1 MNDTDKN
8 KIIFADN
15 LNRFLRASNID
26 RNKLCADLNISYST
40 LADWLN
46 AKKYPRIDK
55 IELLAN
61 YFHVQKS
68 DLIEN
73 KTIDVFP
80 HFGSRDYIARI
91 KNESYPDEVDP
102 EIAEYLD
109 QLKNTPG
116 MRTLF
121 SAAKGV
127 SKEDLEAA
135 ADIISRMKEEGLVF
149 VWIERFDYC
158 CWQCCRCPDYKC
170 YL

>member
-1 MNDTDKN
+1 MNDTDRN
-8 KIIFADN
+8 KVVFADN
-15 LNRFLRASNID
+15 LNRFLRVSNVD
-26 RNKLCADLNISYST
+26 RNKLCADLDIKYST

-61 YFHVQKS
+61 YFNVQKS
-68 DLIEN
+68 DLIED
-73 KTIDVFP
+73 KTIDVYP
-80 HFGSRDYIARI
+80 YFGK
-91 KNESYPDEVDP
+91 KNLATGTEHEPDLDDADA

-135 ADIISRMKEEGLVF
+135 ADIIRRMKKESGFE
-149 VWIERFDYC
+149 D
-158 CWQCCRCPDYKC
+158 
-170 YL
+170 